1 MSEDKSTYYY
11 EYIHGFLELL
21 LLWLFCLFFSY
32 PTFDVYVVEGIPGT
46 YLVNRRVYGS
56 SQGATVISFDKGG
69 EWQPVTPPAVDANGN
84 FITCN
89 LVSIYCTPFLL
100 PLSLSPSLSM
110 HVVVLVLSLFLAM
123 FTSSSHVR

>member
-1 MSEDKSTYYY
+1 MV
-11 EYIHGFLELL
+11 I
-21 LLWLFCLFFSY
+21 LFIFSY

-84 FITCN
+84 LIICN
-89 LVSIYCTPFLL
+89 LVSIYCTPFL
-100 PLSLSPSLSM
+100 PLSLSLCM
-110 HVVVLVLSLFLAM
+110 L
-123 FTSSSHVR
+123 

>member
-69 EWQPVTPPAVDANGN
+69 EWQPVTPPAVGANGN
-84 FITCN
+84 LITCN
-89 LVSIYCTPFLL
+89 LVSIYCTPFL
-100 PLSLSPSLSM
+100 PLSLSLCM
-110 HVVVLVLSLFLAM
+110 L
-123 FTSSSHVR
+123 

>member
-1 MSEDKSTYYY
+1 MKRHLLVY

-21 LLWLFCLFFSY
+21 LLWSFCLFFSY

-89 LVSIYCTPFLL
+89 LVSIYCTPFLS
-100 PLSLSPSLSM
+100 LSLSM
-110 HVVVLVLSLFLAM
+110 QHVVVLLLSLFLAM
-123 FTSSSHVR
+123 FTPSSHVR